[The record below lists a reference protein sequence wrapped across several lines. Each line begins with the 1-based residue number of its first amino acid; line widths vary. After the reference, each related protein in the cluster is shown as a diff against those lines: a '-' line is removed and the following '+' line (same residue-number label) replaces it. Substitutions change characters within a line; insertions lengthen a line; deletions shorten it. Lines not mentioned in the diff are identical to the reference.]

1 MPFYLSRV
9 SQQWHSGLYS
19 LYTTS
24 LNTMKKTT
32 SSLRCSTMWFWS
44 SRAGVNGRRST
55 GKEGMRSLLARI
67 ELSQYPGPEDLLQSQ
82 YGFPDISLMED
93 NEVLDP
99 DDYQYLYS
107 EPYDEQTKITD
118 NDNDP
123 PGTLHHSAKG
133 TEQVRF
139 DGGLMANGGHA
150 QVGTDRG

>member
-1 MPFYLSRV
+1 
-9 SQQWHSGLYS
+9 
-19 LYTTS
+19 
-24 LNTMKKTT
+24 
-32 SSLRCSTMWFWS
+32 
-44 SRAGVNGRRST
+44 
-55 GKEGMRSLLARI
+55 MRSLLARI

-150 QVGTDRG
+150 QVGTHRG